1 MLKWIVFWES
11 VWARERNGFA
21 DYQNCRSGFYWLEA
35 HMGAP
40 QLHYTPLIWLNWRA
54 WKIKQFDRF
63 DTFFFISCAL
73 RLLKSDFFLDR
84 WRDDGNTIATMFNQK
99 LSMNAHNS
107 PQQSKARDKN
117 LISHSLLSL
126 HVGGALAVLIALHNS
141 SDFYAL
147 ITERK
152 IYFLPLVAC
161 VVSWSLFRAKPTNLI
176 TTMKMIR

>member
-84 WRDDGNTIATMFNQK
+84 WRDDGSTIATMFNQK

-107 PQQSKARDKN
+107 QKRETK
-117 LISHSLLSL
+117 ISFLTHFFHFTSEVRSL
-126 HVGGALAVLIALHNS
+126 
-141 SDFYAL
+141 
-147 ITERK
+147 
-152 IYFLPLVAC
+152 
-161 VVSWSLFRAKPTNLI
+161 SWSHCIIPVIFMRWLPSEKYIFFLSWPVSCRGACFGPNQQI
-176 TTMKMIR
+176 